1 MNNSKENNSSIEC
14 LQQNVDKFVAFVNQV
29 LNDNKFIERLDR
41 LLPFDNMANATMNLK
56 LNVIKIIGFSLMR
69 MDIVPAL
76 YSLAITLAINSDG
89 EKTRKYSVFIVAC
102 KTIKSIQDFVNK
114 KEFRDKVENLCIKR
128 IY

>member
-41 LLPFDNMANATMNLK
+41 LLPFDNMAKATMNLS
-56 LNVIKIIGFSLMR
+56 LNVIKSIGFSLMR

>member
-56 LNVIKIIGFSLMR
+56 LNVIKSIGFSLMR

>member
-1 MNNSKENNSSIEC
+1 MNNSKENNCSIEC

-41 LLPFDNMANATMNLK
+41 LLPFDNMANATMNLS
-56 LNVIKIIGFSLMR
+56 LNVIKSIGFSLMR

-89 EKTRKYSVFIVAC
+89 EKTRNYSVFIVAC

>member
-1 MNNSKENNSSIEC
+1 MNNSKENNCSIEC

-41 LLPFDNMANATMNLK
+41 LLPFDNMANATMNLS
-56 LNVIKIIGFSLMR
+56 LNVIKSIGFSLMR

-114 KEFRDKVENLCIKR
+114 KEFRDKVENLCRKR

>member
-41 LLPFDNMANATMNLK
+41 LLPFDNMAKATMNLS
-56 LNVIKIIGFSLMR
+56 LNVIKSIGFSLMR

-102 KTIKSIQDFVNK
+102 KTIKSIL
-114 KEFRDKVENLCIKR
+114 EFNL
-128 IY
+128 

>member
-1 MNNSKENNSSIEC
+1 MNNSNENNSSIEC

-41 LLPFDNMANATMNLK
+41 LLPFDNMANATMNLR
-56 LNVIKIIGFSLMR
+56 LNVIKSIGFSLMR

>member
-41 LLPFDNMANATMNLK
+41 LLPFDNMANATMNLS
-56 LNVIKIIGFSLMR
+56 LNVIKSIGFSLMR
-69 MDIVPAL
+69 MDIVPAS

>member
-1 MNNSKENNSSIEC
+1 MNNSKENNCSIEC

-41 LLPFDNMANATMNLK
+41 LLPFDNMANATMNLS
-56 LNVIKIIGFSLMR
+56 LNVIKSIGFSLMR

>member
-41 LLPFDNMANATMNLK
+41 LLPFDNMANATMNLR
-56 LNVIKIIGFSLMR
+56 LNVIKSIGFSLMR

-114 KEFRDKVENLCIKR
+114 KNSETRWKTYV
-128 IY
+128 

>member
-1 MNNSKENNSSIEC
+1 MNNSKENNNSIEC
-14 LQQNVDKFVAFVNQV
+14 LQQNVDKFVEFVNQM
-29 LNDNKFIERLDR
+29 LNDDKFIEGLDR
-41 LLPFDNMANATMNLK
+41 LLPFDNMANATMNLSLK
-56 LNVIKIIGFSLMR
+56 VIKSIGISIIR

-76 YSLAITLAINSDG
+76 YSLAITLAINSDD
-89 EKTRKYSVFIVAC
+89 KKIRKYSVFIVAC

>member
-41 LLPFDNMANATMNLK
+41 LLPFDNMANATMNLR
-56 LNVIKIIGFSLMR
+56 LNVIKSIGFSLMR

>member
-41 LLPFDNMANATMNLK
+41 LLPFDNMANATMNLS
-56 LNVIKIIGFSLMR
+56 LNVIKSIGFSLMR

>member
-1 MNNSKENNSSIEC
+1 MNNSKENNNSIES

-29 LNDNKFIERLDR
+29 LNDDKFIEGLDR
-41 LLPFDNMANATMNLK
+41 LLPFDNMANAAMNLS
-56 LNVIKIIGFSLMR
+56 LNMIKSIGISLMR

-89 EKTRKYSVFIVAC
+89 KKTRKYSVFIVAC

-128 IY
+128 IS